1 VPEPDCV
8 VSIKS
13 CYPILTYRVTKVC
26 DNIITLDRETPDYS
40 DLLPIYFARVIVY
53 PPTLT
58 TIYDSITPSNHWSD
72 SVINFESVCYTDQF
86 DVKIWNMNIPW
97 SENPAGLNSA
107 NQKDYTQ
114 FGSIN
119 YLGSKE
125 YFGYA
130 SSSGQTTTIP
140 NYYFNSFS
148 DTIIVTPEEQKSIA
162 IIHYTNQTVDLF
174 YGEKFAL
181 EPFDNTVDDTTG
193 QARNFKVHIPWLMW
207 HKNTDCCNGQTFY
220 VDPPGF
226 DGLNLFENGLNY
238 IKSTKNPDM
247 NEPGLR
253 YYNLYD
259 DNLSHVKA
267 YLHGLSYI
275 SVKTIVTDAT
285 NVTSLHEKL
294 VRACLQNWY
303 EEYPIY
309 KKNLYNSYHLYF
321 NFIKELILNEDASFL
336 KNYEPFSKMILID
349 NYMYFVNL
357 YLKEIKHKKSANK
370 SYLKF
375 LLTEIELTYNHPKY
389 RETNYEKIYNLS
401 QNLIEITS
409 KLLKITCVW
418 SLLYQI
424 QVLTKNTSINNIFI
438 YVNSDIKE
446 FTLFV
451 LETLGFYKVI

>member
-1 VPEPDCV
+1 MGIFY
-8 VSIKS
+8 SISVNEYSSKHRKEI
-13 CYPILTYRVTKVC
+13 YEILTSEDV
-26 DNIITLDRETPDYS
+26 N
-40 DLLPIYFARVIVY
+40 
-53 PPTLT
+53 T
-58 TIYDSITPSNHWSD
+58 TIYYKNNTSIYLVEKTQDHKFCQ
-72 SVINFESVCYTDQF
+72 VI
-86 DVKIWNMNIPW
+86 K
-97 SENPAGLNSA
+97 
-107 NQKDYTQ
+107 
-114 FGSIN
+114 
-119 YLGSKE
+119 
-125 YFGYA
+125 
-130 SSSGQTTTIP
+130 TIQ
-140 NYYFNSFS
+140 
-148 DTIIVTPEEQKSIA
+148 D
-162 IIHYTNQTVDLF
+162 
-174 YGEKFAL
+174 
-181 EPFDNTVDDTTG
+181 
-193 QARNFKVHIPWLMW
+193 NFKVSVISDISE
-207 HKNTDCCNGQTFY
+207 TDFISISQEIHPVKQLKDTLKCSLSLDKDLTYDNIK
-220 VDPPGF
+220 F
-226 DGLNLFENGLNY
+226 DNNDVKMMEYLLKALF
-238 IKSTKNPDM
+238 
-247 NEPGLR
+247 
-253 YYNLYD
+253 YNLYD
-259 DNLSHVKA
+259 DNLSYDKA

-294 VRACLQNWY
+294 VRGCLQNWY